1 MEDINIKHQE
11 MINKEIR
18 KEEVADRGRR
28 KLIGALDGNVGKL
41 GGRVLKLFMPKVFE
55 KMAVAWEWRILGY
68 INDRR
73 CS

>member
-41 GGRVLKLFMPKVFE
+41 GGRVLKPFMPEVFE
-55 KMAVAWEWRILGY
+55 
-68 INDRR
+68 
-73 CS
+73 